1 MNYWTVWF
9 YCNCIFYS
17 LQGDLQRLF
26 PYAEILEDVA
36 QDLVC
41 GDLTRD
47 LPQVVQ
53 YLSYILCQQVGGKG
67 MNALL
72 YLRLVMSYLQDVPSQ

>member
-1 MNYWTVWF
+1 MPDIADV
-9 YCNCIFYS
+9 
-17 LQGDLQRLF
+17 LQKLF
-26 PYAEILEDVA
+26 PDAEVFEDVA